1 MTAPATQTPIEHLPL
16 DERFATIATP
26 DALERAAAALRD
38 HGFDARIAE
47 TAAEAADI
55 ALSLIPE
62 GAEVFTGASDTLT
75 TTGVA
80 NALEASGRFDAI
92 KPRLHTMDRATQAR
106 EIRKLGAAP
115 DFFVNSAAAVTE
127 DGKLVWASGSGSQLA
142 PLANGAGRV
151 VLVIGAQKIVP
162 DLATAFERIER
173 YAQPLEDVRMQEMYG
188 MRSKVNKI
196 LVSQGERPGRTT
208 VILSREAIGF

>member
-1 MTAPATQTPIEHLPL
+1 MTASAIATPIEHLPL

-26 DALERAAAALRD
+26 EVLEGAAAALRAN
-38 HGFDARIAE
+38 GFDARIAE
-47 TAAEAADI
+47 TAAEATDI

-62 GAEVFTGASDTLT
+62 GAEVFTGASDTLA
-75 TTGVA
+75 TTGLA
-80 NALEASGRFDAI
+80 DALEKSGRFDAV
-92 KPRLHTMDRATQAR
+92 KPKLWSMDRATQAR

-127 DGKLVWASGSGSQLA
+127 DGKIVWASGSGSQLA

-151 VLVIGAQKIVP
+151 ILIIGAQKVVP
-162 DLATAFERIER
+162 DLTTAFERIER
-173 YAQPLEDVRMQEMYG
+173 YAQPLEDVRMQETYG

-208 VILSREAIGF
+208 VILSREALGY